1 MNLKKYNL
9 CQLKALKRAVT
20 NTVKE
25 MYRKEVNGDDIYKEL
40 KLLNAIYNEIKL
52 REEQYQNKPFTF
64 DYTELWQLLHQC
76 NISAFPTKED
86 NGKTLTL

>member
-9 CQLKALKRAVT
+9 CQLKALQRAVFST
-20 NTVKE
+20 IQE
-25 MYRKEVNGDDIYKEL
+25 MYYKSLSISTIEKEQ
-40 KLLNAIYNEIKL
+40 KLLAAISEEIKQ